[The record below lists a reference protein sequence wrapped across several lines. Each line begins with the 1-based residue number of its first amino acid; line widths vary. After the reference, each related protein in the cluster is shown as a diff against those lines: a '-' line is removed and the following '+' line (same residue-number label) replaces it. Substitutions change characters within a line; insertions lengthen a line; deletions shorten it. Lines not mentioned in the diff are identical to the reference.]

1 MQSYAAPVMSL
12 LFHQTKV
19 QSFTEYMPELYT
31 YHFRVREE
39 SCFMVKGNFPR
50 ITPKNIRKGIG
61 AVEYVVSL
69 DACRSYMIEIE
80 SFYKGVDYQ

>member
-1 MQSYAAPVMSL
+1 M
-12 LFHQTKV
+12 LFRSV
-19 QSFTEYMPELYT
+19 CLMPELYK

-39 SCFMVKGNFPR
+39 SCFMVKDNFPR
-50 ITPKNIRKGIG
+50 ITPKNVSKGIG

-69 DACRSYMIEIE
+69 DACQSYMIEIE